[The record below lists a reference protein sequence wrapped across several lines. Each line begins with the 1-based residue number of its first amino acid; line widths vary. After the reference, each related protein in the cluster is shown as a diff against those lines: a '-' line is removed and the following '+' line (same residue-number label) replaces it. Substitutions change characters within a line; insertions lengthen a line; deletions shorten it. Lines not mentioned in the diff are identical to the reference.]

1 LGSPIFDLE
10 PYAEAI
16 NIVLQFIS
24 KIKGAEDWFQ
34 LFSPGGGFAIS
45 YTESQI
51 PPRPIDYASTIVSSL
66 VDGCAEFG
74 LRQPELVI
82 EPGRSIT
89 GPAGVAIYSVGAIK
103 EIPEVRIYSS
113 VDGGMGDNIRPAL
126 YGASYEVIAATRLF
140 ETPTT
145 RMTISGKFCESGDIL
160 VKDALLPSL
169 KSGDLIA
176 IPASGAYSPSMASN
190 YNMNPRPPI
199 VLVNN
204 GKSSVMRRRETLED
218 MLICDL

>member
-1 LGSPIFDLE
+1 
-10 PYAEAI
+10 
-16 NIVLQFIS
+16 
-24 KIKGAEDWFQ
+24 
-34 LFSPGGGFAIS
+34 
-45 YTESQI
+45 
-51 PPRPIDYASTIVSSL
+51 
-66 VDGCAEFG
+66 
-74 LRQPELVI
+74 
-82 EPGRSIT
+82 
-89 GPAGVAIYSVGAIK
+89 
-103 EIPEVRIYSS
+103 
-113 VDGGMGDNIRPAL
+113 MGYNIRPAL